1 MTNCFFFFKKGEN
14 LSSKKPLL
22 LRNYPT
28 TIPQSGMIEMR
39 HKETMKVSTKCTSV
53 TFSLFFFALIS
64 NGTGGGV
71 LPYKKLMG
79 MCWMGSHF
87 QDWIDYNRVA

>member
-1 MTNCFFFFKKGEN
+1 MTNCFFFKGEFV
-14 LSSKKPLL
+14 LEETSVA
-22 LRNYPT
+22 
-28 TIPQSGMIEMR
+28 QMR
-39 HKETMKVSTKCTSV
+39 HQETMKVSTKCTSV

-64 NGTGGGV
+64 NGTGGV

>member
-1 MTNCFFFFKKGEN
+1 M
-14 LSSKKPLL
+14 

-39 HKETMKVSTKCTSV
+39 HQETMKVSTKCTSV
-53 TFSLFFFALIS
+53 TLSFFALIS
-64 NGTGGGV
+64 NGTGGV